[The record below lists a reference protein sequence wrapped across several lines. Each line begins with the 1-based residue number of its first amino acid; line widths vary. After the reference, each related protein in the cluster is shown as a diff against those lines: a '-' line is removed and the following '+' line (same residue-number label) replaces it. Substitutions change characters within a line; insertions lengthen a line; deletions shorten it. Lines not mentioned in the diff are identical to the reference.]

1 MFTVNILSNSSAS
14 LLSLRF
20 VLIIVAPVCHHMAN
34 DSPRQKQRGESEEE
48 VSAGEKEK
56 VCLSTRGSR
65 LRDQQKHHSCSRAR
79 WGAVQGIA
87 RRQFSDCNVKSW
99 QATGTRPNGCLI
111 AAHNDCH
118 RLSGG
123 PLVIFNKTG
132 NVDRMLF
139 ICLSVWRIRISLW
152 GQ

>member
-1 MFTVNILSNSSAS
+1 MFTVNTLSNSSAS
-14 LLSLRF
+14 LLSPRF

-34 DSPRQKQRGESEEE
+34 DSPGQKRQGESEE
-48 VSAGEKEK
+48 VSAREEKK
-56 VCLSTRGSR
+56 VCLSTKGSR
-65 LRDQQKHHSCSRAR
+65 LRDQQKHHSCSRTR
-79 WGAVQGIA
+79 WGVFRSIA
-87 RRQFSDCNVKSW
+87 QRQFSDCNVKSW
-99 QATGTRPNGCLI
+99 QATGTQPNGCLI

-152 GQ
+152 DQ